1 MTTQTQIARIVEDLD
16 TSGHDHGTRKNIRTR
31 VEATAKLLD
40 DAASSAGF
48 AWRRS
53 IRDRERL
60 GLDGH
65 TEMVLRDA
73 AEQAQQAS
81 EAYLLDATG
90 IGELAAL
97 AKKAQRE
104 AYALGD
110 LHQDLAD
117 WVELESTG
125 PPQAEEIAKVLVEF
139 ALKSRVAL
147 ASLYDAR
154 SMGEAISTVWGDLAR
169 NSSAFKFAMATTE
182 RLEGWRA
189 GRHYDTPTKRLG
201 PDYVCHHCGNDCAG
215 ECDSGMPWL
224 L

>member
-40 DAASSAGF
+40 DAANSANF

-53 IRDRERL
+53 IRDRDRL
-60 GLDGH
+60 GLDGL
-65 TEMVLRDA
+65 TEMALRDA
-73 AEQAQQAS
+73 AERADAAAV
-81 EAYLLDATG
+81 AYLLDATG
-90 IGELAAL
+90 IGEFAAL
-97 AKKAQRE
+97 AKRAQRE

-125 PPQAEEIAKVLVEF
+125 PPQTEEIAQVLVEF
-139 ALKSRVAL
+139 VQKSRVAL

-154 SMGEAISTVWGDLAR
+154 SMGETISTVWGDLAR
-169 NSSAFKFAMATTE
+169 NSSAFEFAMATTE
-182 RLEGWRA
+182 RLEGWRT
-189 GRHYDTPTKRLG
+189 GRHYDTPSKGR
-201 PDYVCHHCGNDCAG
+201 AI
-215 ECDSGMPWL
+215 
-224 L
+224 